1 MYAYSLDRNDIQIKS
16 EILPPPG
23 IKVREM
29 RGTKHFWNESSAM
42 SNP

>member
-29 RGTKHFWNESSAM
+29 TDGNKALSE
-42 SNP
+42 